1 MAIVAVSFDVW
12 DTLLRLKP
20 FHIEIAQEVAT
31 QANLK
36 SSDIY
41 EKMSLNYGVLKEYRV
56 KGLLR
61 YNDIVN
67 HCLEL
72 SSENLEVDVE
82 LLKKAV
88 TKAVLKVEP
97 DEFTAEGTQEVLK
110 EISRRGNQIVTLG
123 NVIFW
128 PGSYNR
134 ILLER
139 AGLTDYFKFQLY
151 ADEINSSKPSKK
163 VFLKLCKALKMEPT
177 EIVHIGDNMVEDFE
191 GALDFGL
198 YGIWI
203 NSSSEE
209 ELKIEGRGAIVNSI
223 TKVPS
228 AIEALKKQDS

>member
-1 MAIVAVSFDVW
+1 MAITAVSFDVW

-20 FHIEIAQEVAT
+20 FHVKIAQEIAT
-31 QANLK
+31 QTHLK
-36 SSDIY
+36 SGDLY
-41 EKMSLNYGVLKEYRV
+41 EKMLMNYRMLKEYRV

-61 YNDIVN
+61 YDDIVN

-72 SSENLEVDVE
+72 SSKNLEVDAE

-88 TKAVLKVEP
+88 TKAVLNVEP
-97 DEFTAEGTQEVLK
+97 DKFIIERAPEVLE
-110 EISRRGNQIVTLG
+110 EISGWGNQIVTFG
-123 NVIFW
+123 NLIFW

-139 AGLTDYFKFQLY
+139 AGLTNYFKFQLY
-151 ADEINSSKPSKK
+151 ADEICSSKPSKK
-163 VFLKLCKALKMEPT
+163 AFSKLCTALKMKPI

-203 NSSSEE
+203 NSSSQE
-209 ELKIEGRGAIVNSI
+209 ELKIEERGAIVNSI
-223 TKVPS
+223 SKVPL
-228 AIEALKKQDS
+228 AIEAFNKQNK